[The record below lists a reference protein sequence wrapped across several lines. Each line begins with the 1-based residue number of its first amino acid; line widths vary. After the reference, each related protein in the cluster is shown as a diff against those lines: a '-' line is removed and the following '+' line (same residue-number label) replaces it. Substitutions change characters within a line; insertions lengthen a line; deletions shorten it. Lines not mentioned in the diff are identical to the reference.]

1 MIESGDLS
9 LFSAVERLWHGDY
22 VRIRGYRRELSHWC
36 TRVIG
41 SESDSVDGNLD
52 HWLVNGNYGG
62 KFIELAETIVQSEKS
77 KLEKVIELVILE
89 SIRALSKTA
98 SKEQLAI
105 LGTRMINF

>member
-1 MIESGDLS
+1 
-9 LFSAVERLWHGDY
+9 
-22 VRIRGYRRELSHWC
+22 
-36 TRVIG
+36 
-41 SESDSVDGNLD
+41 
-52 HWLVNGNYGG
+52 
-62 KFIELAETIVQSEKS
+62 VQSEKS